1 MSDKKDPRIRL
12 IERLKLQLNGYVY
25 VEKRFKEGWKEPI
38 PHYAFKCPKH
48 GIIVDYPHGYNQ
60 RLECPKCR
68 EEENE
73 EKQTIYYSE

>member
-1 MSDKKDPRIRL
+1 MS
-12 IERLKLQLNGYVY
+12 GHVY
-25 VEKRFKEGWKEPI
+25 VGDRYKERWKEPI

-68 EEENE
+68 EEEKAE
-73 EKQTIYYSE
+73 IKQTP